1 VGKYKGEMVI
11 MLNERICELR
21 ERLNECIIT
30 GKKYEDIYSI
40 SVELDELIA
49 KYYKMQQKK
58 KIVKKNQ

>member
-1 VGKYKGEMVI
+1 

-49 KYYKMQQKK
+49 KYYSDEAKK
-58 KIVKKNQ
+58 DTKDK

>member
-1 VGKYKGEMVI
+1 